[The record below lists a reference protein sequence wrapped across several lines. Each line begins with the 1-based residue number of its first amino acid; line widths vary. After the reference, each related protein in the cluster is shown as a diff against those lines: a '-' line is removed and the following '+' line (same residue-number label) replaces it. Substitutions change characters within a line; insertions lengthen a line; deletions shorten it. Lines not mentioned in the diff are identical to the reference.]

1 MRIIIAIDG
10 TDYGKAALERLCQLG
25 LGNTDEIRVV
35 SVIDMAMPMAIDIYG
50 GYLPDTSDLEKTA
63 KDNADKYVN
72 EAVAKLGSVFSG
84 DGVRVSSDVLF
95 GTPES
100 RIVELAEEW
109 KADLIVVGSHGYR
122 RWERILLGSV
132 SNSIVHH
139 APCSVMVVRRS
150 DSD

>member
-10 TDYGKAALERLCQLG
+10 TAYGKAALERLCKLG
-25 LGNTDEIRVV
+25 LGNSDEIRVV
-35 SVIDMAMPMAIDIYG
+35 SVIDMALPMAIDIYG

-63 KDNADKYVN
+63 QDNSEKYVK
-72 EAVAKLGSVFSG
+72 EAVAKLESVFSG
-84 DGVRVSSDVLF
+84 KNVRVSSEVLF
-95 GTPES
+95 GTPDS

-139 APCSVMVVRRS
+139 APCSVMVVRS
-150 DSD
+150 

>member
-10 TDYGKAALERLCQLG
+10 TDYGTAALERLCQLG
-25 LGNTDEIRVV
+25 LGSNDEIRVV

-63 KDNADKYVN
+63 QENAERYVK
-72 EAVAKLGSVFSG
+72 EAVTRLESAFSG
-84 DGVRVSSDVLF
+84 NDINISSEVLF

-139 APCSVMVVRRS
+139 APCSVMVVRR
-150 DSD
+150 

>member
-10 TDYGKAALERLCQLG
+10 TAYGKAALERLCQLG
-25 LGNTDEIRVV
+25 LGNSDEIRVV
-35 SVIDMAMPMAIDIYG
+35 SVIDMALPMAIDIYG

-63 KDNADKYVN
+63 QDNSEKYVK
-72 EAVAKLGSVFSG
+72 EAVAKLESVFSG
-84 DGVRVSSDVLF
+84 KNVRVSSEVLF
-95 GTPES
+95 GTPDS

-139 APCSVMVVRRS
+139 APCSVMVVRS
-150 DSD
+150 